1 MTDRTMGVGREG
13 SSGRWLSR
21 RTVLSG
27 AAGAAAAF
35 ANTRLAGSQDATPA
49 AGGGRS
55 ATFVLLPGAWSGGW
69 IWRKVVPLLRAAGH
83 DALAPTP
90 TGLGDRVHLA
100 DPAIDLDTHVTDVVN
115 ALGFADLTDVTL
127 VGHSYGGMVI
137 TGVAERVPE
146 RLAQLVYL
154 DAAVPADGEDSYA
167 VSAPSPEARQE
178 ALVADMAAG
187 FDAGVPGFLPPDVAV
202 DWIRER
208 TPDPAD
214 QDWLFAKFVPHPLAT
229 WTQPVRLDNPA
240 AAALPRSYVFCTKG
254 KGDVATDDS
263 VRAAERARTDPA
275 WRYLELEDTHMVIVN
290 DPVATAEALLSLV

>member
-1 MTDRTMGVGREG
+1 MTDHAMGVYAQ
-13 SSGRWLSR
+13 SSSRRGLSR
-21 RTVLSG
+21 RAVLTG
-27 AAGAAAAF
+27 AAGAAATL
-35 ANTRLAGSQDATPA
+35 ANTHLAGSQEATLT
-49 AGGGRS
+49 AGRPT
-55 ATFVLLPGAWSGGW
+55 TFVLLPGAWSGGW
-69 IWRKVVPLLRAAGH
+69 IWRKVVPLLRSAGH

-115 ALGFADLTDVTL
+115 ALAFGDLTGVTL

-154 DAAVPADGEDSYA
+154 DAAVPADGQDFYA
-167 VSAPSPEARQE
+167 ISAPSPEARHE
-178 ALVADMAAG
+178 ALVGDLAAG
-187 FDAGVPGFLPPDVAV
+187 LDAGVPGFLPPDVAA
-202 DWIRER
+202 DWIREQ

-214 QDWLFAKFVPHPLAT
+214 QDWLFTKFVPHPLAT
-229 WTQPVRLDNPA
+229 WTQSLRLGNPA
-240 AAALPRSYVFCTKG
+240 AAALPRTYVFCTKG
-254 KGDVATDDS
+254 KGDAATDDS

-290 DPVATAEALLSLV
+290 DPEATAQALLSLV